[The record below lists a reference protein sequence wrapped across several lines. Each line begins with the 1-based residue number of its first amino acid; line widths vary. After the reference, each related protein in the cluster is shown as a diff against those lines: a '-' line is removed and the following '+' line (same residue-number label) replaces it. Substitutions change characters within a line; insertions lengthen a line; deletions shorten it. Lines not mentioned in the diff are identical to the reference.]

1 MEAKNARVME
11 YSRWLQYVNYFFPE
25 ITLRRPKEDACDGCY
40 AINIELSNP
49 DLTAERKEEQLIKNH
64 IAAAIIPRRAMQAFN
79 KIFIRNKD
87 PSAIIPDVLLPDL
100 LEEDEE
106 DVDPE
111 ADGTGDETI
120 VNVNKFTQ
128 TLTVQGEDCGGTQG
142 LPHYGYTRPSLDYYN
157 SNLLLYNFVVSDVVT
172 KINNI
177 FYFDERGQ
185 GKGLDAFCTLR
196 LRYHLRKWHLEIPPL
211 YSLSILDNC
220 VGQNKSQRMMK
231 FYALMSILFYDEVAA
246 DSDFWAFSHASRSS
260 DCTCKTGLEA
270 EKCLASQRIGEV
282 S

>member
-1 MEAKNARVME
+1 
-11 YSRWLQYVNYFFPE
+11 
-25 ITLRRPKEDACDGCY
+25 
-40 AINIELSNP
+40 
-49 DLTAERKEEQLIKNH
+49 
-64 IAAAIIPRRAMQAFN
+64 MQAFM

-128 TLTVQGEDCGGTQG
+128 TLTVQGEDCGGTLG

-196 LRYHLRKWHLEIPPL
+196 LRCHLRKWHLEIP
-211 YSLSILDNC
+211 S
-220 VGQNKSQRMMK
+220 
-231 FYALMSILFYDEVAA
+231 
-246 DSDFWAFSHASRSS
+246 
-260 DCTCKTGLEA
+260 CT
-270 EKCLASQRIGEV
+270 V
-282 S
+282 FPF